1 MWLQTF
7 FFYFNAENMFVENM
21 FSVRALPDIS
31 GVNVCFSSALKDVS
45 YQCQEGGGP
54 KTECMTSITPSLH
67 FSRLAVHSLIFNALM
82 TMYVS
87 FSLYATGTDCQS
99 YSRTDGTETVTI
111 YLLGN
116 GVEVDK
122 QSFQYR
128 V

>member
-1 MWLQTF
+1 M
-7 FFYFNAENMFVENM
+7 
-21 FSVRALPDIS
+21 
-31 GVNVCFSSALKDVS
+31 
-45 YQCQEGGGP
+45 
-54 KTECMTSITPSLH
+54 TECTTSITPSLH
-67 FSRLAVHSLIFNALM
+67 FSRLAVYSFAFNVLM

-99 YSRTDGTETVTI
+99 YSRADGTETVTI